1 MEIKK
6 MSEIDLR
13 TRRFLD
19 LSVKHYERKRILQE
33 LAIKRENARR
43 LRRLLR
49 NGAIFIIAAVSI
61 FAAIRWF
68 GL

>member
-1 MEIKK
+1 

-68 GL
+68 WL

>member
-43 LRRLLR
+43 LRRMLR

-61 FAAIRWF
+61 FALIWWC
-68 GL
+68 GV

>member
-1 MEIKK
+1 

-19 LSVKHYERKRILQE
+19 LSVKHYEQKRILQE
-33 LAIKRENARR
+33 LAIKRENSRR
-43 LRRLLR
+43 LRRSLLR
-49 NGAIFIIAAVSI
+49 NGAIFIAAAVSI
-61 FAAIRWF
+61 FAAIWWF

>member
-1 MEIKK
+1 

-49 NGAIFIIAAVSI
+49 NGAIFVIAAVAI
-61 FAAIRWF
+61 FALIWWC

>member
-1 MEIKK
+1 

-61 FAAIRWF
+61 FAAIWWY

>member
-1 MEIKK
+1 

-43 LRRLLR
+43 LRRALLR
-49 NGAIFIIAAVSI
+49 NGALFVIAAVSI
-61 FAAIRWF
+61 FALIWWC
-68 GL
+68 GV

>member
-1 MEIKK
+1 

>member
-1 MEIKK
+1 

-43 LRRLLR
+43 LRRMLR

-61 FAAIRWF
+61 FALIWWC
-68 GL
+68 GI